1 MKKLRGTLH
10 ITLSP
15 CNSSNET
22 RAYDVTFAL
31 ENGDAS
37 SPSLSAREYFRRFY
51 SGWELAEF
59 LAREMNCGAEEAIS
73 IVHRVRTDG
82 HARIEG
88 LQIEDWKLRGLN
100 LAA

>member
-10 ITLSP
+10 IALSIH
-15 CNSSNET
+15 NGGSEA
-22 RAYDVTFAL
+22 RAYDVTYTL

-37 SPSLSAREYFRRFY
+37 SPPLGTREYLRRFY

-59 LAREMNCGAEEAIS
+59 LARDMNCDAEKAIA
-73 IVHRVRTDG
+73 IVHRVKSEG

-88 LQIEDWKLRGLN
+88 LEMEDWKLRGLN